1 MAAQFWHRKE
11 LFSPATITQLI
22 WNPYHFP
29 QILHLSPWLADRDNA
44 VIEDTA
50 AIRSFDCDRFFRSR
64 HILSRLDWVRRK
76 LRK

>member
-1 MAAQFWHRKE
+1 
-11 LFSPATITQLI
+11 
-22 WNPYHFP
+22 
-29 QILHLSPWLADRDNA
+29 